1 MAKEQ
6 CLLMFDTGVKCNA
19 ITISLNYYL
28 NKCYLLLLLFQ
39 VFILVIQSFYVL
51 WSVFVAHNECCAEH
65 IIGIQLILIIC

>member
-51 WSVFVAHNECCAEH
+51 
-65 IIGIQLILIIC
+65 